1 MKQFNKCHN
10 RLNINIDKIASCKK
24 NKKSAVKQQKNMST
38 TTRQTGVKIITQI
51 SNFVD
56 CTYTLYMY
64 IKNQHMQIQL
74 QTNYDF
80 NELIQQ

>member
-1 MKQFNKCHN
+1 LHHV
-10 RLNINIDKIASCKK
+10 KK

-74 QTNYDF
+74 QTKNRHAPAITDK
-80 NELIQQ
+80 L